1 MRKLILASKSPR
13 RKAALSKVGAKFEV
27 IVSNYEEDMMLDM
40 PPNELVQH
48 LARGKA
54 EDVARKHPDAIV
66 IGVDSVVVCNG
77 QLIGKPKNMEAA
89 KEQIRLLADNEH
101 QFITGYVIVSQKE
114 NKIVTNS
121 VMSTIKFVQLSDDE
135 IDAYLSEG
143 EPLGKAGAYSYEDK
157 GDLLIERRDGA
168 NDLSG
173 LPAGQLGQDL
183 KQFGINLLTGQY

>member
-1 MRKLILASKSPR
+1 M
-13 RKAALSKVGAKFEV
+13 SKVGAKFEV